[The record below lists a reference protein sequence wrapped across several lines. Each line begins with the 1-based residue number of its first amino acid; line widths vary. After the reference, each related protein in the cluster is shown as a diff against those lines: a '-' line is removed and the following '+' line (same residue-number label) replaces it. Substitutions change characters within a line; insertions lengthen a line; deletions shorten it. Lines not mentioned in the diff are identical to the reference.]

1 MFIEKTLS
9 FMKTRLI
16 LLLPL
21 LWILIG
27 CSDSDSDS
35 ATLEISQSTFDDVS
49 PEGATIKVSITCS
62 STWRTSSNQNWC
74 IPNLQNG
81 NNDGEL
87 VLTIHA
93 NNTSEERNATVT
105 IIAKKT
111 NKTIKITQSP
121 STSTANEHHYKLPVI
136 FHVLYKNRKDRK
148 QYVDKGRLAQIIN
161 ACNLTYKNKIY
172 QNSKYNISQDMNLE
186 FVMATEK
193 PDGTT
198 LEEAGVE
205 RIEWDEVPMSCE
217 QFMDGKDKNQAKKY
231 AEMLWNPK
239 VYINI
244 FVYPFSENNILGIAH
259 LPYCLS
265 SYPLDGLN
273 NGNYFLSHEVEYPH
287 CVSINSNYIYVNGDN
302 SSYYTTDVYNTLAH
316 ELGHYL
322 GLHHAFSEDGDNTD
336 LCKDTDYCTDTPTYN
351 ITEYTE
357 WVNDIDDLN
366 KYSFDELCTRTN
378 CEGDTFISHNIMD
391 YAFCYSDQFT
401 FQQRKRI
408 RHVLSYSPLIPG
420 VKEYT
425 SADTRSLSCDEQ
437 PPIQFRY

>member
-1 MFIEKTLS
+1 
-9 FMKTRLI
+9 MKTRLI
-16 LLLPL
+16 FLLPL
-21 LWILIG
+21 LWVLIG
-27 CSDSDSDS
+27 CSDSNSDS
-35 ATLEISQSTFDDVS
+35 ATLEISQSTFNDIS
-49 PEGATIKVSITCS
+49 SEGSIIKVSITCN
-62 STWRTSSNQNWC
+62 STWRTTSNQSWC

-81 NNDGEL
+81 SNDGEL

-93 NNTSEERNATVT
+93 NTTSEERSATVT

-121 STSTANEHHYKLPVI
+121 ATNTTGEHYYKLPVI
-136 FHVLYKNRKDRK
+136 FHVLYKDPDDRK
-148 QYVDKGRLAQIIN
+148 QYIDKGRLAQIIN
-161 ACNLTYKNKIY
+161 ACNLRYKNKMY
-172 QNSKYNISQDMNLE
+172 QNASHNISQDMNLE

-205 RIEWDEVPMSCE
+205 RIEWEATLPMSCE
-217 QFMDGKDKNQAKKY
+217 QFMDGKDKSQAKKY
-231 AEMLWNPK
+231 SEMLWNPK

-244 FVYPFSENNILGIAH
+244 FVYPFSEKNILGIAH
-259 LPYCLS
+259 LPYYLS

-287 CVSINSNYIYVNGDN
+287 CVSINSNYIYVNSNNGY
-302 SSYYTTDVYNTLAH
+302 YYTTDVYNTLTH

-336 LCKDTDYCTDTPTYN
+336 LCEDTDYCTDTPTYN
-351 ITEYTE
+351 ITQYTE
-357 WVNDIDDLN
+357 WINGIDNLD

-378 CEGDTFISHNIMD
+378 CE
-391 YAFCYSDQFT
+391 AFCYSDQFT

>member
-1 MFIEKTLS
+1 
-9 FMKTRLI
+9 MKTRLI
-16 LLLPL
+16 FLLPL
-21 LWILIG
+21 LWMLIG
-27 CSDSDSDS
+27 CSDSNSDS
-35 ATLEISQSTFDDVS
+35 ATLEISQSTFDNINS
-49 PEGATIKVSITCS
+49 EGSIIKVSVTCN
-62 STWRTSSNQNWC
+62 STWRTISNQSWC

-81 NNDGEL
+81 SNDGEL

-93 NNTSEERNATVT
+93 NTTSKERSATVT

-121 STSTANEHHYKLPVI
+121 STSTTGEHHYRLPVI
-136 FHVLYKNRKDRK
+136 FHVLYEDPDNRK
-148 QYVDKGRLAQIIN
+148 QYVDEGRLAQIFN
-161 ACNLTYKNKIY
+161 DCNLRYKNKMY
-172 QNSKYNISQDMNLE
+172 QNASHNISQDMNLE

-205 RIEWDEVPMSCE
+205 RIKWETTLPMSCE
-217 QFMDGKDKNQAKKY
+217 QFMDGEDKSQAKKY
-231 AEMLWNPK
+231 AKMLWNPK

-244 FVYPFSENNILGIAH
+244 FVYPFSEKNILGIAH
-259 LPYCLS
+259 LPYYLS
-265 SYPLDGLN
+265 SYPLEGLN
-273 NGNYFLSHEVEYPH
+273 KGDYFLSHEVEYPH
-287 CVSINSNYIYVNGDN
+287 CVSINSNYIYVNSN
-302 SSYYTTDVYNTLAH
+302 NEYYYTTDVYNTLAH

-336 LCKDTDYCTDTPTYN
+336 LCEDTDYCTDTPTYN
-351 ITEYTE
+351 ITKYTE
-357 WVNDIDDLN
+357 WINGIDNPD

-378 CEGDTFISHNIMD
+378 CEGSTFISHNIMD

-408 RHVLSYSPLIPG
+408 RHVLSYSPFIPG
-420 VKEYT
+420 VKKYT
-425 SADTRSLSCDEQ
+425 STDTRSLSCDEQ

>member
-1 MFIEKTLS
+1 
-9 FMKTRLI
+9 
-16 LLLPL
+16 
-21 LWILIG
+21 
-27 CSDSDSDS
+27 
-35 ATLEISQSTFDDVS
+35 
-49 PEGATIKVSITCS
+49 
-62 STWRTSSNQNWC
+62 
-74 IPNLQNG
+74 
-81 NNDGEL
+81 
-87 VLTIHA
+87 
-93 NNTSEERNATVT
+93 
-105 IIAKKT
+105 
-111 NKTIKITQSP
+111 
-121 STSTANEHHYKLPVI
+121 
-136 FHVLYKNRKDRK
+136 
-148 QYVDKGRLAQIIN
+148 
-161 ACNLTYKNKIY
+161 
-172 QNSKYNISQDMNLE
+172 MNLE

-302 SSYYTTDVYNTLAH
+302 SSYYTADVYNTLAH

-351 ITEYTE
+351 ITKYTE
-357 WVNDIDDLN
+357 WVNGIDDLN

>member
-1 MFIEKTLS
+1 
-9 FMKTRLI
+9 MKTRLI
-16 LLLPL
+16 FLLPL
-21 LWILIG
+21 LWVLIG
-27 CSDSDSDS
+27 CSDSNSDS
-35 ATLEISQSTFDDVS
+35 AALEISQSTFDDIS
-49 PEGATIKVSITCS
+49 PEGDIIKVSITCNS
-62 STWRTSSNQNWC
+62 SWKTVSSQNWC

-81 NNDGEL
+81 SNDGEL

-93 NNTSEERNATVT
+93 NNTSEERSATVT

-121 STSTANEHHYKLPVI
+121 STSTTGEYHYKLPVI
-136 FHVLYKNRKDRK
+136 FHVLYKDPADRN

-161 ACNLTYKNKIY
+161 ACNLRYKNKIY
-172 QNSKYNISQDMNLE
+172 QNESHNISQDMNLE

-193 PDGTT
+193 PDGAA
-198 LEEAGVE
+198 LKEAGVE
-205 RIEWDEVPMSCE
+205 RIKWEETFPMSCE
-217 QFMDGKDKNQAKKY
+217 QFMNGKDKSQAKRY
-231 AEMLWNPK
+231 AGMLWNPN

-273 NGNYFLSHEVEYPH
+273 KGDYYLSHEVEYPH
-287 CVSINSNYIYVNGDN
+287 CVSINSDYIYVNSDN
-302 SSYYTTDVYNTLAH
+302 EYYHTTDVYTTLTH

-336 LCKDTDYCTDTPTYN
+336 LCEDTDYCTDTPTYN
-351 ITEYTE
+351 ITKYTE
-357 WVNDIDDLN
+357 WLNGIGHSDN
-366 KYSFDELCTRTN
+366 KYSLKELCTRTN
-378 CEGDTFISHNIMD
+378 CEGKTFISHNFMD

-401 FQQRKRI
+401 LQQRKRI
-408 RHVLSYSPLIPG
+408 RHVLSHSPLIPG
-420 VKEYT
+420 VKKYT

>member
-1 MFIEKTLS
+1 
-9 FMKTRLI
+9 MKTRLI
-16 LLLPL
+16 FLLPL
-21 LWILIG
+21 LWVLIG
-27 CSDSDSDS
+27 CSDSDSDSDS

-49 PEGATIKVSITCS
+49 PEGTTIKVSITCN

-81 NNDGEL
+81 SNDGEL

-105 IIAKKT
+105 IMAKKT

-136 FHVLYKNRKDRK
+136 FHVLYKNHNDRK

-244 FVYPFSENNILGIAH
+244 F
-259 LPYCLS
+259 
-265 SYPLDGLN
+265 
-273 NGNYFLSHEVEYPH
+273 
-287 CVSINSNYIYVNGDN
+287 
-302 SSYYTTDVYNTLAH
+302 
-316 ELGHYL
+316 
-322 GLHHAFSEDGDNTD
+322 
-336 LCKDTDYCTDTPTYN
+336 
-351 ITEYTE
+351 
-357 WVNDIDDLN
+357 
-366 KYSFDELCTRTN
+366 
-378 CEGDTFISHNIMD
+378 
-391 YAFCYSDQFT
+391 
-401 FQQRKRI
+401 RKK
-408 RHVLSYSPLIPG
+408 L
-420 VKEYT
+420 
-425 SADTRSLSCDEQ
+425 
-437 PPIQFRY
+437 

>member
-1 MFIEKTLS
+1 
-9 FMKTRLI
+9 MKTRLI
-16 LLLPL
+16 FLLPL
-21 LWILIG
+21 LWVLIG
-27 CSDSDSDS
+27 CSDSNSDS

-49 PEGATIKVSITCS
+49 SEGAAIKVSITCN
-62 STWRTSSNQNWC
+62 STWRTTSNQSWC
-74 IPNLQNG
+74 IPNQQSSS
-81 NNDGEL
+81 NDGEL

-93 NNTSEERNATVT
+93 NTTSEERSATVT
-105 IIAKKT
+105 IMAKKT

-121 STSTANEHHYKLPVI
+121 STNIASEHHYKLPVI
-136 FHVLYKNRKDRK
+136 FHVLYKDRNDED
-148 QYVDKGRLAQIIN
+148 QYVAEGRLAQIIN
-161 ACNLTYKNKIY
+161 ACNLIYKNKIY
-172 QNSKYNISQDMNLE
+172 KNANNNISQDMNLE
-186 FVMATEK
+186 FVLATEK
-193 PDGTT
+193 PDGSP

-205 RIEWDEVPMSCE
+205 RIEWETSSMSCK

-231 AEMLWNPK
+231 AEMLWNPR

-244 FVYPFSENNILGIAH
+244 FIYTFSENNILGIAH

-273 NGNYFLSHEVEYPH
+273 NGDYFLSHEVEYPH
-287 CVSINSNYIYVNGDN
+287 CVSINSKYIYINGD
-302 SSYYTTDVYNTLAH
+302 SQYYYTADVYNTLAH

-351 ITEYTE
+351 ITKYTE
-357 WVNDIDDLN
+357 LINGMGDLT
-366 KYSFDELCTRTN
+366 KYPFAELCTRTD
-378 CEGDTFISHNIMD
+378 CDGGTFVSRNIMD
-391 YAFCYSDQFT
+391 YAYCYSDQFT